1 MDTTASDRASAL
13 RSSALDTPTSARVPG
28 SEAASGLKAH
38 DLPDQP
44 LVKIRPG
51 GARRLLDL
59 QDLWAYRE
67 LLYFLTWRDVK
78 VRYKQT
84 TLGIAWVLV
93 QPVLMT
99 VIFTL
104 FLGGLARVPSEGR
117 IPYPLFAYV
126 GLLPWTFFS
135 TAVLSGATSLV
146 SNSHLITKVYFPRL
160 VIPAAA
166 LAARLVDFAVG
177 FVVLI
182 GLMLFYGVSLTWNS
196 VALPVLVL
204 LTLLLAL
211 GIGTFIAALNVKYRD
226 VGIIVPVV
234 VQLWMFVSPVLYPK
248 SLVPERWSG
257 LYALNPL
264 VGIVDGFRAALFG
277 RPFDWPALAAATAV
291 TVAVVI
297 CALYVFRRTETGFAD
312 AI

>member
-13 RSSALDTPTSARVPG
+13 TPSALDMSIA
-28 SEAASGLKAH
+28 
-38 DLPDQP
+38 LPDQP
-44 LVKIRPG
+44 LVRIRPG
-51 GARRLLDL
+51 GSRRLLDL
-59 QDLWAYRE
+59 HDLWAYRE

-117 IPYPLFAYV
+117 IPYALFAYV

-146 SNSHLITKVYFPRL
+146 NNSHLITKVYFPRL
-160 VIPAAA
+160 VVPAAA

-182 GLMLFYGVSLTWNS
+182 GLMLFYGVSPTWS
-196 VALPVLVL
+196 LLALPLLIV

-211 GIGTFIAALNVKYRD
+211 GFGTFISALNVKYRD
-226 VGIIVPVV
+226 VGIMVPVL
-234 VQLWMFVSPVLYPK
+234 VQLWMFVSPVLYPA
-248 SLVPERWSG
+248 SLVPERWRG

-277 RPFDWPALAAATAV
+277 RAFDWRALAAAAAV
-291 TVAVVI
+291 TTVVVI
-297 CALYVFRRTETGFAD
+297 FALYVFRRTETSLAET
-312 AI
+312 I

>member
-13 RSSALDTPTSARVPG
+13 TPSALDMSIA
-28 SEAASGLKAH
+28 
-38 DLPDQP
+38 LPDQP
-44 LVKIRPG
+44 LVRIRPG
-51 GARRLLDL
+51 GSRRLLDL
-59 QDLWAYRE
+59 HDLWAYRE

-99 VIFTL
+99 MIFTL

-117 IPYPLFAYV
+117 IPYALFAYV

-146 SNSHLITKVYFPRL
+146 NNSHLITKVYFPRL
-160 VIPAAA
+160 VVPAAA

-177 FVVLI
+177 LVVLI
-182 GLMLFYGVSLTWNS
+182 GLMVFYGVSPTWNV
-196 VALPVLVL
+196 VALPLLIL

-211 GIGTFIAALNVKYRD
+211 GVGTFISALNVKYRD
-226 VGIIVPVV
+226 VGIMLPVL
-234 VQLWMFVSPVLYPK
+234 VQLWMFVSPVLYPT
-248 SLVPERWSG
+248 SLVPERWRG

-277 RPFDWPALAAATAV
+277 RAFDWGALAAATVV
-291 TVAVVI
+291 TTAVVI
-297 CALYVFRRTETGFAD
+297 CALYVFRRTETSFAD
-312 AI
+312 VI